1 MPLALGPTRLQLA
14 PDLTLPIAGAWLPY
28 TSQISQEL
36 PALQAAG
43 RSRLGTITRIDV
55 NWRNFA
61 RYPGFDS
68 ENSPD
73 MLPLMS
79 ITADHAEVTLLVI
92 PPRTQSALAATL
104 LRQAG
109 QCTSSPGSE
118 HSHLYRDAQRIL
130 RRAALQCGAT
140 DSNPVG

>member
-1 MPLALGPTRLQLA
+1 MA

-43 RSRLGTITRIDV
+43 RSRLGVISRIDV

-61 RYPGFDS
+61 RYPGLDS

-73 MLPLMS
+73 VLPLMS
-79 ITADHAEVTLLVI
+79 VTADHATVTLLVI

-109 QCTSSPGSE
+109 QCTTSPGSE

-130 RRAALQCGAT
+130 HRAALQCGAIE
-140 DSNPVG
+140 PKAAG